1 MAAQPKLTD
10 HTYLPGKH
18 QAEVLDF
25 LAALQ
30 ARGRTAPAGQARL
43 VAADGQ
49 SIALPDELLDVLV
62 QVTAAMQAGLAVTV
76 APHHL
81 TLSTQDAADLLGISR
96 MTLVRLLEAGKIP
109 FEQPGRH
116 RRLRLVDLLEYRD
129 RQRRRAE
136 QALSDMVADS
146 ERLGLYED
154 DPQVVREAL
163 ADARRNRK
171 G

>member
-1 MAAQPKLTD
+1 MGAKARLTD
-10 HTYLPGKH
+10 HTYLPGPR
-18 QAEVLDF
+18 QADVVDF
-25 LAALQ
+25 LAALP
-30 ARGRTAPAGQARL
+30 ARGRTAASRARL

-49 SIALPDELLDVLV
+49 EIALPDEMLDILV
-62 QVTAAMQAGLAVTV
+62 QVAAAMQAGLAVTV

-81 TLSTQDAADLLGISR
+81 TLSTQDAADLLGVSR
-96 MTLVRLLEAGKIP
+96 MTLVRLLEAGHIP

-116 RRLRLVDLLEYRD
+116 RRLRLVDVLEHRD

-146 ERLGLYED
+146 ERLGLYDD
-154 DPQVVREAL
+154 DPQAVQEAL
-163 ADARRNRK
+163 AQARARRK